1 MYIVHI
7 NVSSTITS
15 NCGSNVR
22 INVGSNKISNSGSN
36 EHINVKSNITFNSG
50 SNERTNISS
59 NITSNNGS
67 NLRICVCYS
76 VGHNICSNVGLSCR
90 DKMSHASLR
99 RSASIQLKP
108 LSSFYAF
115 FKIHRLRW
123 LVLVDLISPRS
134 VIHSKV
140 WHSNF
145 SGNLIC
151 CPSESGHLAPN
162 RCTITS
168 IIPCLQ

>member
-1 MYIVHI
+1 MLVPQTLKKAGGCQKEPVISNITSKSGSNVQCTMYIVHI
-7 NVSSTITS
+7 NVSSNLT
-15 NCGSNVR
+15 
-22 INVGSNKISNSGSN
+22 SNSGSN

-140 WHSNF
+140 
-145 SGNLIC
+145 
-151 CPSESGHLAPN
+151 
-162 RCTITS
+162 
-168 IIPCLQ
+168 